1 MEQAKG
7 RASSTVGRPLR
18 IPILRKSPIC
28 GAAENPFGARGFRRA
43 SPYLCCRRCRNTDRQ
58 AGSTPRASAGA
69 PCHWCRSRR
78 FRAPLLSRCACS
90 RRAASLRL
98 GQTRSNFVGPGLF
111 PSLRSIRAAHDGSS
125 LLCCHARVGRMAGS
139 ITPATAGKPG
149 AAFGGRWSLP
159 IRSGVISPMRLRSRF
174 PVTLA
179 LRFQLGFPARWWKW
193 RACK

>member
-90 RRAASLRL
+90 RRAASLHL

-111 PSLRSIRAAHDGSS
+111 PSLRSIR
-125 LLCCHARVGRMAGS
+125 
-139 ITPATAGKPG
+139 
-149 AAFGGRWSLP
+149 
-159 IRSGVISPMRLRSRF
+159 SGVISPMRLRSRF
-174 PVTLA
+174 YTKRGRFRAPSFLFSSAPAVAPLLVHMQLRQLA
-179 LRFQLGFPARWWKW
+179 VRTGHKLLELILKAGRASGLGGFRREAAPL
-193 RACK
+193 